1 MCRFKDTKPIRKQS
15 HFRPWICFRGLL
27 RFWVVNGILS
37 IGEIYFVRWCF
48 ILFYPDVPIQT
59 ANDDVLE
66 RHSFAEQLAQAMIA
80 YQSPE
85 AFTIGLYG
93 PWGSGK
99 TSVINLLVEE
109 LHKQSDDC
117 IVVQF
122 NPWLCSNPEQMIS
135 QFFEQLKSTINALRS
150 QENTVEDINNFA
162 QTANEICSAFG
173 KYAEA
178 LKWTRLVPGLN
189 TLGTIFEMLGTGTEV
204 YQKLVGKDDHPQS
217 LQDYKNRIQ
226 TILEQQKQKIIVI
239 IDDLD
244 RLSSD
249 EIIAVFQ
256 LVKSLADFPYM
267 IYLLSFDRDVVVKS
281 LADVQKGDGQ
291 AYLEKIIQMPFEM
304 PRANEQDIE
313 EIFWKRFRQIVPEQD
328 YPIQQNVWEGLFD
341 KGIRS
346 YLLSIRDITRYM
358 NTFAFKYAML
368 KADTDLQDLLLLTFL
383 QVFEP
388 ETFAQLPLYGDILCG
403 GVADFGVD
411 EEAKKARIQKVYDTL
426 LKSVSPNKK
435 QAAGYLL
442 NTLFPE
448 LARCEREVDTASA
461 YAHYNKE
468 EQMQHHCICCRQCFD
483 RYFALNL
490 EHDAISNADIQY
502 IIFEADQDSFVQKIK
517 EWIENRKIK
526 RFLSEL
532 EAYFPSSQENT
543 KLIPEERAKQLI
555 LWLSEQWAQI
565 EKIPSTIAFL
575 SSSLRHTLLRINF
588 KLLGAMPPEV
598 RCDVLKTIIASPKIA
613 VGALFDILGR
623 LERLYE
629 RFRVEREGERYYADN
644 IIKLEE
650 LKQLEDAFMKRMLPS
665 LNVATI
671 FEDKDVGLVFGLME
685 KIDKERTDLAQIK
698 AVVQEHLADDT
709 FLIQFIAL
717 HIDMHNSFGDVIW
730 KINID
735 MIAQYVEI
743 DEAAARVEDFL
754 LSDAVQQIT
763 DKEKQEM
770 AAFLVAVDLKN
781 RGEEKNVSDT
791 MVDRKLNNLAIQ

>member
-1 MCRFKDTKPIRKQS
+1 MYRFKDTKPIRKQS

-37 IGEIYFVRWCF
+37 IGKIYFVRWWF

-304 PRANEQDIE
+304 PRANKQDIE
-313 EIFWKRFRQIVPEQD
+313 EVFWKRLGQIVQEQNH
-328 YPIQQNVWEGLFD
+328 PIQQNFWEVLFD
-341 KGIRS
+341 EGIGA
-346 YLLSIRDITRYM
+346 YLLSIRDIIRYM
-358 NTFAFKYAML
+358 NTFAFKYTML
-368 KADTDLQDLLLLTFL
+368 KAETDLQDLILLTFL

-388 ETFAQLPLYGDILCG
+388 EIFAQLPFHSDILCG
-403 GVADFGVD
+403 AVTDFLVN
-411 EEAKKARIQKVYDTL
+411 EEAKKARIQKVYDAL
-426 LKSVSPNKK
+426 LKSASPNKK
-435 QAAGYLL
+435 QAAEYLL
-442 NTLFPE
+442 STLFPE
-448 LARCEREVDTASA
+448 LARCKREFSTVSGYRYHSKQER
-461 YAHYNKE
+461 
-468 EQMQHHCICCRQCFD
+468 MQHHCICCRECFD

-490 EHDAISNADIQY
+490 ERDAIPDAVIQY
-502 IIFEADQDSFVQKIK
+502 IIFEADQDSFVQQIK

-526 RFLSEL
+526 RFLNEL
-532 EAYFPSSQENT
+532 EAYFPSNQENT
-543 KLIPEERAKQLI
+543 KFIPEERAKQLI
-555 LWLSEQWAQI
+555 LWLSEQWALI

-575 SSSLRHTLLRINF
+575 SSSLRYTLLRIDF
-588 KLLGAMPPEV
+588 KLLGAMPPEI

-613 VGALFDILGR
+613 VGAVFDILGR
-623 LERLYE
+623 LENLHN
-629 RFRVEREGERYYADN
+629 RFREEVHDYLDT
-644 IIKLEE
+644 IITLEE
-650 LKQLEDAFMKRMLPS
+650 VKQLEDVFMERMLPS
-665 LNVATI
+665 LQAATLL
-671 FEDKDVGLVFGLME
+671 EDKDVKLAFWLME
-685 KIDKERTDLAQIK
+685 EIDKERTNLAQIK
-698 AVVQEHLADDT
+698 AAVEEHLPNDA

-717 HIDMHNSFGDVIW
+717 HIDMDNSFGDVIW

-735 MIAQYVEI
+735 MIAQYVKM
-743 DEAAARVEDFL
+743 DEAAARVEHFL
-754 LSDAVQQIT
+754 LSDAVQQMT